1 MYRLN
6 VYDATQK
13 RLKIIFDYFDYVY
26 VSFSGGKDSGV
37 LLNLCIEYIRKYAPG
52 RKLGVFHID
61 YEIQYQQTTEYVK
74 RTLSKNQDILEVFHC
89 CVPFKVTTCTSMFQR
104 YWRPWESSHQEL
116 WARDMPQNCLTQD
129 DFEFYTE
136 ELWDYD
142 FQKLF
147 IKWLRK
153 KTKSRHI
160 CCLVGIRTQ
169 ESFNRWRSIHS
180 DKNYKRLLNYKWT
193 HKTGWHEYNAY
204 PIFDWNMSDIW
215 VANGYFNWD
224 YNHLYDLYYQ
234 AGIPLA
240 RQRVASPFISE
251 AISTLAIYKTIDPYT
266 WAKMI
271 GRVNGVGCAGLYG
284 NSSVMGW
291 RKITCPSGFSWKHY
305 MEFLLETLPEE
316 IRNNYI
322 EKLNVSIKFWREKGG
337 CLSEKTIE
345 KLRKAGIAI
354 TVEETSVYH
363 TNKKT
368 VRMEYLDTID
378 IPEFREIPSYKRMC
392 ICIMK
397 NDHTCKYMG
406 FSQNK
411 RIDKYEKMLLINIKN
426 GMKSKFVSPV
436 YTVKAIPID
445 KVVANSYNP
454 NIVAPPEMKLLEL
467 SIWEDGYTMPC
478 VCYHIEEKDLYEIVD
493 GYHRYMVMKTSQRIY
508 DREKGLLPVV
518 VINKDISNR
527 MASTIRHNR
536 ARGSHCIE
544 LMSSIVSELVR
555 SGMSDNWIR
564 KNIGMDRDELLR
576 LKQITGLAELFAN
589 KNFSFSDD
597 WEDEM

>member
-104 YWRPWESSHQEL
+104 YWRPWESSHQKL

-180 DKNYKRLLNYKWT
+180 DKNYKRLLNWT

-204 PIFDWNMSDIW
+204 PIFDWNTSDIW

-411 RIDKYEKMLLINIKN
+411 RDRQIRENAIN
-426 GMKSKFVSPV
+426 SKFVSPV